1 MKLEEQEKEK
11 RTLVTNL
18 QKKQK
23 GLQNEINKKRR
34 EANQL
39 NARIDKL
46 IAEEIERARKRA
58 QEEARREAAARK
70 KEESKEGKSVAT
82 ETTAKS
88 KPLEAYTMSK
98 ADRELSGNF
107 AANRGKLPMPISG
120 AYIITSRYGQ
130 YAVEGLRNVK
140 LDNKG
145 IDIQGKPGA
154 QARAIFDG
162 KVAAVFQLN
171 GLFNVLIRHGNYISV
186 YCNLSSASVKAGD
199 MVKTK
204 QSIGQVFSDG
214 TDNGRTVLHFQ
225 LRREKEK
232 LNPEPWLNR

>member
-1 MKLEEQEKEK
+1 MSRSNFYRKIKALSGMSPNDYLKTLRMNRAAEPVSYTHLDVYKRQEQEKEK

-70 KEESKEGKSVAT
+70 KEESKEGKSAAT
-82 ETTAKS
+82 ETAAKS

-130 YAVEGLRNVK
+130 YAVDPN
-140 LDNKG
+140 
-145 IDIQGKPGA
+145 II
-154 QARAIFDG
+154 
-162 KVAAVFQLN
+162 
-171 GLFNVLIRHGNYISV
+171 IRIT
-186 YCNLSSASVKAGD
+186 SS
-199 MVKTK
+199 
-204 QSIGQVFSDG
+204 
-214 TDNGRTVLHFQ
+214 R
-225 LRREKEK
+225 
-232 LNPEPWLNR
+232 